1 MPAAWPPAQTSSRRE
16 TGEARARHSRK
27 TRGLLA
33 ASATTLRGRERHP
46 CTAAHAHRGRGLR
59 LGQLLWVSR
68 LLRNRPA
75 YENRFGTGAYEVML
89 ADSLWGVYQMIG
101 KLNPRIYVLS
111 R

>member
-1 MPAAWPPAQTSSRRE
+1 MHSTRQPAIQ
-16 TGEARARHSRK
+16 
-27 TRGLLA
+27 
-33 ASATTLRGRERHP
+33 
-46 CTAAHAHRGRGLR
+46 R
-59 LGQLLWVSR
+59 LR